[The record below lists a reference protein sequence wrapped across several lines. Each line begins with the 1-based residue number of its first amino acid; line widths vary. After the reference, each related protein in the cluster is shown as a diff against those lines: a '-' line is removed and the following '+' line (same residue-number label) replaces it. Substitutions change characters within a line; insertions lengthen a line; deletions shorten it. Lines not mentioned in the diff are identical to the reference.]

1 MCIKGDIIMEF
12 KINNL
17 IYEIENNCISFKNVS
32 DICIIKGTFNDEK
45 INEFINKIRE
55 IIPNTKECFKTSCEI
70 LAEIME
76 NEKIT
81 HITYKE
87 LSQSIKKDFSQDI
100 LSEMIE
106 SKWYETLT
114 SAVIETPYSKLMI
127 GIERKKTN

>member
-1 MCIKGDIIMEF
+1 MEF

-17 IYEIENNCISFKNVS
+17 IYEIENNCISFKNIS

>member
-1 MCIKGDIIMEF
+1 MEF

-45 INEFINKIRE
+45 INEFINKIKE

-70 LAEIME
+70 LAEIMQ

-81 HITYKE
+81 HMTYKE

>member
-1 MCIKGDIIMEF
+1 MEF

>member
-1 MCIKGDIIMEF
+1 MEF

-81 HITYKE
+81 HITYKK
-87 LSQSIKKDFSQDI
+87 LSQSIKKKF
-100 LSEMIE
+100 
-106 SKWYETLT
+106 LT
-114 SAVIETPYSKLMI
+114 RYTI
-127 GIERKKTN
+127 RND

>member
-1 MCIKGDIIMEF
+1 MEF

-45 INEFINKIRE
+45 INEFINKIKE

-70 LAEIME
+70 LAEIMQ
-76 NEKIT
+76 NDKIT
-81 HITYKE
+81 HMTYKE

>member
-1 MCIKGDIIMEF
+1 MEF

-114 SAVIETPYSKLMI
+114 SAVIETLYSKLMI